1 MSGTKKMLASHG
13 SFGCV
18 YECSCGTFHV
28 AVGPVD
34 LKFTRA
40 SLLET
45 YALLAEAVQQLE
57 PDSPEIEEA
66 AHLTLDDN
74 PHLYAN

>member
-1 MSGTKKMLASHG
+1 MSGTKKILASHG

-45 YALLAEAVQQLE
+45 YAMLAEAIQELE
-57 PDSPEIEEA
+57 PHSPEVA
-66 AHLTLDDN
+66 AAEHFTLDTSQSQPN
-74 PHLYAN
+74 